1 MTSKISASFSRS
13 QPRQSGWLTSE
24 DKYIQA
30 SYPIAQLLDLAL
42 ASDVPQHKLLRGT
55 GIFVEDFASHSHAD
69 ARGHGG
75 VRMNIRQLAVLAD
88 NIAHYLPQ
96 EEIAARWGARLWPGF
111 AGPFSQ
117 ALAMATDLG
126 DFLRSLYQYRHWLA
140 PGLVPC
146 LRVQNGYRI
155 LHWQNL
161 FGLSPRAEKLLSEA
175 YMTALVSVTREQ
187 CQKDSAEWMC
197 FTDQCDAV
205 QLRRMRVYCGEQTTA
220 GGGGSFMAIPESV
233 LSAPWAAGSARIR
246 DMAIA
251 QANTL
256 TAGIPAESFAE
267 QVTGYLANTFTEV
280 PTLAETASHF
290 GISSATLKRYL
301 AVDGMRYQQVAD
313 QLRLRHS
320 LELMH
325 FQGLSNE
332 AIADALRLGDGAN
345 FRRSF
350 RRWTKLLPSDA
361 REALSG
367 RLPPL
372 IADYSSVDH
381 SSADHS
387 SPKSAQSIRSH
398 RQ

>member
-1 MTSKISASFSRS
+1 MTSKIRQASFSGS
-13 QPRQSGWLTSE
+13 QQRQTGWLTSE
-24 DKYIQA
+24 DKYLQA

-55 GIFVEDFASHSHAD
+55 GIFVEDLAPLVHVHVD
-69 ARGHGG
+69 AQFHGC

-88 NIAHYLPQ
+88 NIAHYLPK

-126 DFLRSLYQYRHWLA
+126 DFLCSLYQYRHWLT

-146 LRVQNGYRI
+146 FSEQNGYRI
-155 LHWQNL
+155 LHWQNM
-161 FGLSPRAEKLLSEA
+161 FGLSPRAEILLREA

-187 CQKDSAEWMC
+187 SHKDSAEWIC
-197 FTDQCDAV
+197 FIGQCDDS

-220 GGGGSFMAIPESV
+220 GGGGSFMAIPETV

-246 DMAIA
+246 DMAVA

-256 TAGIPAESFAE
+256 TAGIPAESFTE
-267 QVTGYLANTFTEV
+267 QVTGFLANTFPEV
-280 PTLAETASHF
+280 PSLTDTASRF

-372 IADYSSVDH
+372 IADH

-387 SPKSAQSIRSH
+387 SPKSAQSIRSQ

>member
-1 MTSKISASFSRS
+1 MTSKMRQASFSGN
-13 QPRQSGWLTSE
+13 QQRQTGWLTSE
-24 DKYIQA
+24 DKYLQA

-55 GIFVEDFASHSHAD
+55 GIFVEDLASHVEA
-69 ARGHGG
+69 HGG
-75 VRMNIRQLAVLAD
+75 VRLNIRQLTVLAD

-126 DFLRSLYQYRHWLA
+126 DFLCSLYQYRHWLA

-146 LRVQNGYRI
+146 LSEQNGYRI
-155 LHWQNL
+155 LHWQNM
-161 FGLSPRAEKLLSEA
+161 FGLTPRAEKLLSEA

-187 CQKDSAEWMC
+187 SHKDSAGWIC
-197 FTDQCDAV
+197 FVGQCDDA

-233 LSAPWAAGSARIR
+233 LSTPWAAGSARIR
-246 DMAIA
+246 DMAVA

-256 TAGIPAESFAE
+256 MAGIPAESFAE
-267 QVTGYLANTFTEV
+267 RVTGFLANTFPEV
-280 PTLAETASHF
+280 PSLAETASNF

-301 AVDGMRYQQVAD
+301 AVDGMRYQQVGD
-313 QLRLRHS
+313 QVRLRHS

-372 IADYSSVDH
+372 IGDH
-381 SSADHS
+381 SSDHS